1 MYWFDTAKLIFSKI
15 THVEMKNVSD
25 DQEKSF
31 LSQKSEPKT
40 SILYIGVCVCVCV
53 CVDIHIYI
61 YFMYIGHKI
70 EITSCF

>member
-1 MYWFDTAKLIFSKI
+1 MYWFDTAKLIFSKK
-15 THVEMKNVSD
+15 THVEMKNVCD

-40 SILYIGVCVCVCV
+40 SILYISVCV

-61 YFMYIGHKI
+61 YFMYIGSKI
-70 EITSCF
+70 EITCF